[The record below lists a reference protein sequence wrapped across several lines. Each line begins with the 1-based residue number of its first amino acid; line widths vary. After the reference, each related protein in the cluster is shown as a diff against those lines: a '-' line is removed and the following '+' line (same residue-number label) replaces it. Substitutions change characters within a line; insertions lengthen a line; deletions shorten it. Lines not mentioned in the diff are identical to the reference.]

1 MKREQI
7 TMYTTEAYKKRIQ
20 KCIEFEGRGQSDTG
34 KLNELVAKF
43 VEQVEA
49 AMEWQGQQ
57 NNRRTVTG
65 SGMSQKER

>member
-49 AMEWQGQQ
+49 AMAKAAKQ
-57 NNRRTVTG
+57 
-65 SGMSQKER
+65 